1 MKVLVIPDCHLREFW
16 KDAVKDWNG
25 PIIFLG
31 DYVDP
36 YPYEWYEDE
45 QMPNP
50 VDYLLEVINFKD
62 CNPDRVT
69 LLIGN
74 HDQHYINTNL
84 DGSRKNYS
92 LQEKLHDFYMTDKEY
107 FQIAKQIDDTLFTHA
122 GVSTAWLK
130 RHELTLPKT
139 DADLFLNEIYKT
151 SPDIFW
157 EMNAISSST
166 DTKTETVIQE
176 SDDGNGNIVETEVT
190 VTHTYL
196 YITVSHKTAG
206 EMAAQYGFSEDQKE
220 QLAELLAD
228 ENKEALIRKLRL
240 EYDDATEREIE
251 KALNDAEEK
260 FGQNPD
266 EKALNAFLRTK
277 LES

>member
-1 MKVLVIPDCHLREFW
+1 MEVLTIGDLHCREFW
-16 KDAVKDWNG
+16 KDAVKDWDG
-25 PIIFLG
+25 PIVFLG

-36 YPYEWYEDE
+36 YSYEWDEDE

-74 HDQHYINTNL
+74 HCMHYIDMLL

-92 LQEKLHDFYMTDKEY
+92 LQEKLHDLYMTDKEY
-107 FQIAKQIDDTLFTHA
+107 FQIAKQFDDTLFTHA

-139 DADLFLNEIYKT
+139 DADVFLNEIYKT

-157 EMNAISSST
+157 EMSWERGGWYSTGSPIWHDVREFDCDDTLFQVFGHTALKENPVKLDNFVCVDCRRAFIVDTISH
-166 DTKTETVIQE
+166 EI
-176 SDDGNGNIVETEVT
+176 
-190 VTHTYL
+190 
-196 YITVSHKTAG
+196 
-206 EMAAQYGFSEDQKE
+206 SELDKE
-220 QLAELLAD
+220 
-228 ENKEALIRKLRL
+228 
-240 EYDDATEREIE
+240 
-251 KALNDAEEK
+251 
-260 FGQNPD
+260 
-266 EKALNAFLRTK
+266 
-277 LES
+277 

>member
-1 MKVLVIPDCHLREFW
+1 MKVLTIGDLHCREFW
-16 KDAVKDWNG
+16 KDAVKDWDG
-25 PIIFLG
+25 PIVFLG

-36 YPYEWYEDE
+36 YPYEWDEDE

-74 HDQHYINTNL
+74 HCMHYIDMLL

-92 LQEKLHDFYMTDKEY
+92 LQDKVHDLYMSDKEY
-107 FQIAKQIDDTLFTHA
+107 FQIAKQFDDTLFTHA

-139 DADLFLNEIYKT
+139 DADVFLNEIYKT

-157 EMNAISSST
+157 EMSWERGGWYSTGSPIWHDVREFDCDDTLFQVFGHTALKENPVKLDNFVCVDCRRAFIVDTISH
-166 DTKTETVIQE
+166 EI
-176 SDDGNGNIVETEVT
+176 
-190 VTHTYL
+190 
-196 YITVSHKTAG
+196 
-206 EMAAQYGFSEDQKE
+206 SELDKE
-220 QLAELLAD
+220 
-228 ENKEALIRKLRL
+228 
-240 EYDDATEREIE
+240 
-251 KALNDAEEK
+251 
-260 FGQNPD
+260 
-266 EKALNAFLRTK
+266 
-277 LES
+277 

>member
-1 MKVLVIPDCHLREFW
+1 MKVLVLGDLHCREFW

-25 PIIFLG
+25 PIVFLG

-36 YPYEWYEDE
+36 YPYEWDEDE

-74 HDQHYINTNL
+74 HDYHYIDMLL

-92 LQEKLHDFYMTDKEY
+92 LQEKLNDLYITDKDY

-130 RHELTLPKT
+130 RHDLTLPKT
-139 DADLFLNEIYKT
+139 DADLYLNEIYKT
-151 SPDIFW
+151 APDIFW
-157 EMNAISSST
+157 EMSWERGGWNST
-166 DTKTETVIQE
+166 GSPIWHDIREFDIE
-176 SDDGNGNIVETEVT
+176 PDFFEVFGHTQLKDNPFKRDNWACLDVRRPFIIDT
-190 VTHTYL
+190 VTHE
-196 YITVSHKTAG
+196 I
-206 EMAAQYGFSEDQKE
+206 SE
-220 QLAELLAD
+220 LV
-228 ENKEALIRKLRL
+228 
-240 EYDDATEREIE
+240 
-251 KALNDAEEK
+251 EE
-260 FGQNPD
+260 
-266 EKALNAFLRTK
+266 
-277 LES
+277 

>member
-1 MKVLVIPDCHLREFW
+1 MKVLTIGDLHCREFW
-16 KDAVKDWNG
+16 KDAVKDWDG
-25 PIIFLG
+25 PIVFLG

-36 YPYEWYEDE
+36 YPYEWDEDE

-74 HDQHYINTNL
+74 HCMHYIDMLL

-92 LQEKLHDFYMTDKEY
+92 LQDKVHDLYMSDKEY
-107 FQIAKQIDDTLFTHA
+107 FQMAKQFDDTLFTHA

-139 DADLFLNEIYKT
+139 DADVFLNEIYKT

-157 EMNAISSST
+157 EMSWERGGWYSTGSPIWHDVREFDCDDTLFQVFGHTALKENPVKLDNFVCVDCRRAFIVDTISH
-166 DTKTETVIQE
+166 EI
-176 SDDGNGNIVETEVT
+176 
-190 VTHTYL
+190 
-196 YITVSHKTAG
+196 
-206 EMAAQYGFSEDQKE
+206 SELDKE
-220 QLAELLAD
+220 
-228 ENKEALIRKLRL
+228 
-240 EYDDATEREIE
+240 
-251 KALNDAEEK
+251 
-260 FGQNPD
+260 
-266 EKALNAFLRTK
+266 
-277 LES
+277 